1 MTYWAE
7 FNGVYFI
14 EGQMPGASILRSIDT
29 KHDGIFSP
37 SQLKSLDTLK
47 ETMAY
52 QVLSAGG
59 NAVIDFKYG
68 QRSTFWRSLLSL
80 DDVYWFASGKIAK
93 VDTPPELPSGRRV

>member
-14 EGQMPGASILRSIDT
+14 EGPMPDVAVLRSIDT
-29 KHDGIFSP
+29 KHDGLFSP

-47 ETMAY
+47 AVMAEE
-52 QVLSAGG
+52 VLRAGG

-80 DDVYWFASGKIAK
+80 DDVYWFASGKVVKISA
-93 VDTPPELPSGRRV
+93 PPV